1 MIADMWTDV
10 IDVHQAVSEQNLMV
24 AERSALR
31 PFCYPRTSRASA
43 GMASPGDRRSLRRQI
58 EEDDDAI
65 ELSDTEY
72 EDHGSG
78 ITTFLN
84 DQPGPGFSRKR
95 IPAAQQQ
102 VEEKPPQGRV

>member
-1 MIADMWTDV
+1 
-10 IDVHQAVSEQNLMV
+10 
-24 AERSALR
+24 
-31 PFCYPRTSRASA
+31 
-43 GMASPGDRRSLRRQI
+43 MASPRDRRSLRRQI

-102 VEEKPPQGRV
+102 VEEKNPAGSSLKMYPTMTLVILS